1 MTAKIVAEFHIET
14 VSLNNIYK
22 SLYGRLRTMDKINT
36 IRQLVDD
43 FDMTSQLYQ
52 DLNQTTSYYGTDT
65 LLTPAEIHTIAA
77 IDSHPKANLTKLA
90 ELLKVTKGT
99 ATKSVQKLVKKG
111 MASKQFLAGSENI
124 IELTLTSKG
133 QIAAN
138 NHKTYVRQM
147 EKQLFDIY
155 SDISKQTTTDL
166 VKINNRTMTFFKK
179 LIVERKRETK
189 HDS

>member
-1 MTAKIVAEFHIET
+1 
-14 VSLNNIYK
+14 
-22 SLYGRLRTMDKINT
+22 MDKINT

-43 FDMTSQLYQ
+43 FDTTSQLYQ

-77 IDSHPKANLTKLA
+77 IDSHPKVNLTKLA
-90 ELLKVTKGT
+90 EILKVTKGT

-111 MASKQFLAGSENI
+111 MTSKQFLAGSENT

-133 QIAAN
+133 QVAAN

-147 EKQLFDIY
+147 EEQLFDIY
-155 SDISKQTTTDL
+155 SDISKQTTSDL
-166 VKINNRTMTFFKK
+166 VKINNRTMAFFKK
-179 LIVERKRETK
+179 LIMERERETK
-189 HDS
+189 RDS